1 MVAPTRK
8 VLKETQK
15 ISNATTDNS
24 RRKVSEADKIA
35 LKLGSNS
42 KVTKRKKKNP
52 ITLEPIVIV
61 DADQTEQCNTAM
73 QVEMDCEVA
82 DINVGRISNKTN
94 GLKNCLTQNKEI
106 FQVIYDV
113 KNEQKEFY
121 KKTREQLNELLEKV
135 DQLMIPENSYWKNLA
150 SKTCKIQLPILG
162 IYPDGIA
169 FQKAFEAML
178 EQEKPGYIEKHG
190 PQWMHI
196 YEGRIKPLCND
207 IIKSRRCDK
216 AKDIRAA
223 MFDIF
228 GEDWLVRINTTASAD
243 DICSFKQSP
252 IKNKAWGKKKT
263 SEKDTAFTLAV
274 CETVLNPKHLK
285 ISIGDNSL
293 RNRYNI
299 YLDCLSNSKEITANT
314 TKQIRLM
321 ELCKEND

>member
-1 MVAPTRK
+1 
-8 VLKETQK
+8 
-15 ISNATTDNS
+15 
-24 RRKVSEADKIA
+24 
-35 LKLGSNS
+35 
-42 KVTKRKKKNP
+42 
-52 ITLEPIVIV
+52 
-61 DADQTEQCNTAM
+61 M
-73 QVEMDCEVA
+73 QVEMDREVA
-82 DINVGRISNKTN
+82 DINVGQISNKTN

-135 DQLMIPENSYWKNLA
+135 DQLMIPENSYWKVS

-207 IIKSRRCDK
+207 IIKSQCCDK
-216 AKDIRAA
+216 VKDICAT

-243 DICSFKQSP
+243 DIYSFKQSCKTKKACECLFKTDEEGNLLYIQA

-274 CETVLNPKHLK
+274 CETVLNPKHPK

-293 RNRYNI
+293 QNRYNI

-321 ELCKEND
+321 ELCKENDSDTSSNNSGDSESNYDQELEDNQELGDNQELENNYNHDSNQKLDS

>member
-61 DADQTEQCNTAM
+61 DADRTEQCNTAM
-73 QVEMDCEVA
+73 QVEMDREVA

-94 GLKNCLTQNKEI
+94 DTSYYHLMEGLKNCLTQNKEI
-106 FQVIYDV
+106 FQ
-113 KNEQKEFY
+113 
-121 KKTREQLNELLEKV
+121 
-135 DQLMIPENSYWKNLA
+135 NLA

-243 DICSFKQSP
+243 DICSFKQSRKTKKAFECLFKTDEEGNFLYIQA

-263 SEKDTAFTLAV
+263 SEKDTAFTLA
-274 CETVLNPKHLK
+274 
-285 ISIGDNSL
+285 I
-293 RNRYNI
+293 
-299 YLDCLSNSKEITANT
+299 
-314 TKQIRLM
+314 
-321 ELCKEND
+321 

>member
-1 MVAPTRK
+1 PTRK

-42 KVTKRKKKNP
+42 KDTSYYH
-52 ITLEPIVIV
+52 LME
-61 DADQTEQCNTAM
+61 
-73 QVEMDCEVA
+73 
-82 DINVGRISNKTN
+82 
-94 GLKNCLTQNKEI
+94 GLKNRLTQNKEI

-135 DQLMIPENSYWKNLA
+135 DQLMIPENSYWKGNLLY
-150 SKTCKIQLPILG
+150 IQ
-162 IYPDGIA
+162 A
-169 FQKAFEAML
+169 
-178 EQEKPGYIEKHG
+178 
-190 PQWMHI
+190 
-196 YEGRIKPLCND
+196 
-207 IIKSRRCDK
+207 
-216 AKDIRAA
+216 
-223 MFDIF
+223 
-228 GEDWLVRINTTASAD
+228 
-243 DICSFKQSP
+243 

-274 CETVLNPKHLK
+274 CETVLNLKHPK

-321 ELCKEND
+321 EICKENDSDTSSNNSGDSESNYDQELEDNQELGIIKN

>member
-1 MVAPTRK
+1 MVTDFDHLLVINYPPQPQQDCLKIEVVFGTHIIDL
-8 VLKETQK
+8 VPNLVFVTVGILKETQK
-15 ISNATTDNS
+15 TSNATTDNS

-73 QVEMDCEVA
+73 QVEMDREVA

-94 GLKNCLTQNKEI
+94 DTSYYHLMEGLKNCLTQNKEI

-135 DQLMIPENSYWKNLA
+135 DQFMIPENSYWKNLA

-162 IYPDGIA
+162 IYPGGIA

-196 YEGRIKPLCND
+196 YEGRIKPLVIMD
-207 IIKSRRCDK
+207 L
-216 AKDIRAA
+216 
-223 MFDIF
+223 F
-228 GEDWLVRINTTASAD
+228 
-243 DICSFKQSP
+243 
-252 IKNKAWGKKKT
+252 
-263 SEKDTAFTLAV
+263 
-274 CETVLNPKHLK
+274 VLLIVILN
-285 ISIGDNSL
+285 N
-293 RNRYNI
+293 NY
-299 YLDCLSNSKEITANT
+299 
-314 TKQIRLM
+314 
-321 ELCKEND
+321 